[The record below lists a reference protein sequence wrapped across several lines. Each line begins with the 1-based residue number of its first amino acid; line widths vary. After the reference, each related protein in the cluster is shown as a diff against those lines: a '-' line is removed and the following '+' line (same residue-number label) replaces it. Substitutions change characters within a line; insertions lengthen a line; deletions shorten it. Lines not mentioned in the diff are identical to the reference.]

1 MNERGAGLPR
11 WSLSPAEV
19 TVRFGDSVNGA
30 ADWFGPSAPQ
40 SPSAPEDV
48 AGRQW
53 DFPAGYNLN
62 IRTRSYEA
70 VSFGDLRAL
79 ADAYDLLR
87 LVIETR
93 KDQVERLNWQI
104 RPKPGAS
111 ADAAQIA
118 KIESFFHRP
127 DGAHDWSAWLRM
139 ILEDLFVIDAP
150 SLWCERDRAGN
161 LLALHPL
168 DGATIKPVLD
178 AWGRT
183 PRPFAQA
190 GKLVYPVAY
199 QQILKGMPAVDYTE
213 RDIIYRPRNPRAHRA
228 YGYSPVEQVIAT
240 VNIGMKRQLHQ
251 LSYYSE
257 GNIPESLIGVPDG
270 WTPDQI
276 KNFQDYWDLYFTGD
290 LARRRRAKFVPGG
303 VAKTFIQTKEPELKN
318 AFDEWIAR
326 VVCFAFSV
334 SPQALVNQM
343 NRSTSETQK
352 ASADEEGLLPILAW
366 IKRLCDHVIRDL
378 GAENL
383 EFAWRPEVVVDPT
396 VQRENLVAY
405 VSAGMM
411 TRRRAAAIMGEI
423 LPEDP
428 MADVLAV
435 TTGQGVARLGGNP
448 AKNLDC
454 VGGGSN
460 QGEQPVIA
468 SKRVEARQSAGE
480 VAKAR
485 STKFNHNHDER
496 GRFTTAD
503 AGVDSRTSISAKYE
517 AHTDACVTAIPICRA
532 SCLDDYVD
540 GLFRGPDKMRACIR
554 SCAEQH
560 GCFDF

>member
-1 MNERGAGLPR
+1 LNQIGVTHERTRRG
-11 WSLSPAEV
+11 PATLV
-19 TVRFGDSVNGA
+19 PFACRGYGPFRRNPNGA

-40 SPSAPEDV
+40 APGAPDDV

-53 DFPAGYNLN
+53 DFPSGYNLN
-62 IRTRSYEA
+62 LRTRSFEV
-70 VSFGDLRAL
+70 VSFADLRAL

-93 KDQVERLNWQI
+93 KDQIERMNWSIRAKAGATADPAQMAKVEKFL
-104 RPKPGAS
+104 
-111 ADAAQIA
+111 A
-118 KIESFFHRP
+118 KP
-127 DGAHDWSAWLRM
+127 DGAHDWSAWMRM

-150 SLWCERDRAGN
+150 ALWCERDRTGA

-183 PRPFAQA
+183 PRPFMQS

-199 QQILKGMPAVDYTE
+199 QQVLKGLPAVDYSV
-213 RDIIYRPRNPRAHRA
+213 RDVLYRPRNLRSHRA

-251 LSYYSE
+251 LNYYSE
-257 GNIPESLIGVPDG
+257 GNIPESLIGVPDA

-303 VAKTFIQTKEPELKN
+303 VARTFIQTKEPELKN

-334 SPQALVNQM
+334 SPQPFINQM

-352 ASADEEGLLPILAW
+352 DMADQEGLLPILAW
-366 IKRLCDHVIRDL
+366 IKRLCDHVIVML
-378 GAENL
+378 GGEGL
-383 EFAWRPEVVVDPT
+383 EFVWNNESAIDPT

-405 VSAGMM
+405 VGAGMM
-411 TRRRAAAIMGEI
+411 TRRRAAEIMGEI
-423 LPEDP
+423 LPDDP
-428 MADVLAV
+428 MADVLTM
-435 TTGQGVARLGGNP
+435 TTGQGVVRLAATAQP
-448 AKNLDC
+448 DAAKRLT
-454 VGGGSN
+454 
-460 QGEQPVIA
+460 P
-468 SKRVEARQSAGE
+468 RY
-480 VAKAR
+480 
-485 STKFNHNHDER
+485 F
-496 GRFTTAD
+496 
-503 AGVDSRTSISAKYE
+503 
-517 AHTDACVTAIPICRA
+517 
-532 SCLDDYVD
+532 
-540 GLFRGPDKMRACIR
+540 
-554 SCAEQH
+554 AEPR
-560 GCFDF
+560 

>member
-1 MNERGAGLPR
+1 MSERGAGLPR
-11 WSLSPAEV
+11 WSLSPVEV
-19 TVRFGDSVNGA
+19 TARFGDSPNGA
-30 ADWFGPSAPQ
+30 ADWFGPSEPQAPG
-40 SPSAPEDV
+40 APGDV

-53 DFPAGYNLN
+53 DFPSGYNLN
-62 IRTRSYEA
+62 LRTRSFEA
-70 VSFGDLRAL
+70 ISFADLRAL

-93 KDQVERLNWQI
+93 KDQIERMNWSI
-104 RPKPGAS
+104 RAKVGAT
-111 ADAAQIA
+111 ADPAQIC
-118 KIESFFHRP
+118 KIEKFFEKP
-127 DGAHDWSAWLRM
+127 DGAHDWSAWMRM

-150 SLWCERDRAGN
+150 ALWCERDRTGA

-199 QQILKGMPAVDYTE
+199 QQVLKGLPAVDYSV
-213 RDIIYRPRNPRAHRA
+213 RDVLYRPRNLRSHRA

-257 GNIPESLIGVPDG
+257 GNIPESLIGVPDA

-303 VAKTFIQTKEPELKN
+303 VARTFIQTKEPELKN

-334 SPQALVNQM
+334 SPQPFINQM
-343 NRSTSETQK
+343 NRATSETQK
-352 ASADEEGLLPILAW
+352 DMADEEGLRPILAW
-366 IKRLCDHVIRDL
+366 IKRLCDHVIVML
-378 GAENL
+378 GGEGL
-383 EFAWRPEVVVDPT
+383 EFVWNTESVVDPT

-405 VSAGMM
+405 VGAGMM
-411 TRRRAAAIMGEI
+411 TRRRAAEIMGEI
-423 LPEDP
+423 LPDDP
-428 MADVLAV
+428 MADVLTV
-435 TTGQGVARLGGNP
+435 TTGQGVIKLGGNP
-448 AKNLDC
+448 VSSGAEAAPENLAR
-454 VGGGSN
+454 
-460 QGEQPVIA
+460 GEL
-468 SKRVEARQSAGE
+468 SFDLFDGR
-480 VAKAR
+480 
-485 STKFNHNHDER
+485 R
-496 GRFTTAD
+496 G
-503 AGVDSRTSISAKYE
+503 
-517 AHTDACVTAIPICRA
+517 
-532 SCLDDYVD
+532 
-540 GLFRGPDKMRACIR
+540 
-554 SCAEQH
+554 
-560 GCFDF
+560 